1 MGASEW
7 PQGWTDISS
16 LQLEMQ
22 FAFLPDC
29 LSACLAVQHTSLSG
43 LEQPNSVPDASQTKA
58 HKAAEHKASTL
69 QRKKVRLTLGKDL
82 GPLTHSGP
90 GCRTRQGYYTRCPS
104 HHRTHR
110 AWKPC
115 VAYSFQPLS

>member
-1 MGASEW
+1 MGASGW

-22 FAFLPDC
+22 FAFLLDC

-43 LEQPNSVPDASQTKA
+43 LEQPNSIPDASQTKA
-58 HKAAEHKASTL
+58 HKVAEHKASTL
-69 QRKKVRLTLGKDL
+69 QNKEVRLALGKDL
-82 GPLTHSGP
+82 GPLTHSGS
-90 GCRTRQGYYTRCPS
+90 GCRTRQGCNTRCPS
-104 HHRTHR
+104 HHQTHC